1 MDIPSSPKNI
11 TPNAITNNSTPPHT
25 KLNSNP
31 NNTFSRNLARALETP
46 AAQLQKTSSTATRN
60 MLSHTQLASNARQT
74 SNTYWSIQT
83 GEPMMTSRL
92 ADKASLAIMDTALQV
107 QSTLNAAGISLN
119 PPIDFKVS
127 ADGLAVGNHPMAP
140 QIQALMTDH
149 PDLFKQY
156 RDALLMTAHATVLQR
171 AEQSHTEYYT
181 AYDHGHIHQ
190 ADQMIKRLRN
200 ATPIEV
206 GQRFGNND
214 IELILTTQVPRG
226 WPSTAQE
233 FSA

>member
-140 QIQALMTDH
+140 QILTCSL
-149 PDLFKQY
+149 P
-156 RDALLMTAHATVLQR
+156 RTSR
-171 AEQSHTEYYT
+171 AE
-181 AYDHGHIHQ
+181 
-190 ADQMIKRLRN
+190 
-200 ATPIEV
+200 
-206 GQRFGNND
+206 
-214 IELILTTQVPRG
+214 
-226 WPSTAQE
+226 PSLH
-233 FSA
+233 SACERC